1 MKKRKIIRILSFV
14 LSFLLIFSFLALS
27 IYAKEKEFK
36 DELADEFKEGSQN
49 VKDSFKNLL
58 LRLAKLLPALIV
70 IIIIIAIIT
79 VFEKLRKKK
88 NEKDEKDGKKDN
100 SDEHDNE

>member
-70 IIIIIAIIT
+70 IIVIIAIIT

-88 NEKDEKDGKKDN
+88 EKDEKKDN